1 MDFVETQ
8 EITPF
13 ELKSMK
19 SSKQGLEGSSKQELF
34 DFFPVP
40 LTPPRQTIDIKI
52 HLFPM

>member
-1 MDFVETQ
+1 VPPALVVRVGMDFVETQ

-34 DFFPVP
+34 DFFPVH
-40 LTPPRQTIDIKI
+40 RY
-52 HLFPM
+52 